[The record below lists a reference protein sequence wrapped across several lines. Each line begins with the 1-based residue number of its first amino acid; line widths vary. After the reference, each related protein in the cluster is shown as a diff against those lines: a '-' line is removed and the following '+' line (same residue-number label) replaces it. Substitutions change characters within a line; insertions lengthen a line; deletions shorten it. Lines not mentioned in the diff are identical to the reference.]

1 VSSFWKRHDDGLEGE
16 LRRGRAEPREEFVAS
31 VAERVRPRRKS
42 YRGMRVGVAIALTI
56 GMLAALAPIGAASY
70 AGSAAVRLVST
81 ASHVLG
87 PASHAGVAAKGT
99 AASKQY
105 PKPKKHK
112 KKKPPK
118 KHKAAK
124 KHKAKKSGR
133 AGVRA
138 HRGPAFTG

>member
-16 LRRGRAEPREEFVAS
+16 LRRNRPEARDEFVAS
-31 VAERVRPRRKS
+31 VAERVRPRRRRS
-42 YRGMRVGVAIALTI
+42 FSGVRLGVAVALSIA
-56 GMLAALAPIGAASY
+56 MLAAMAPIGAASY
-70 AGSAAVRLVST
+70 AGSAAINLVSA

-87 PASHAGVAAKGT
+87 PAAHSSAVSKGT
-99 AASKQY
+99 PASKQY
-105 PKPKKHK
+105 KKPKKHK

-118 KHKAAK
+118 KH
-124 KHKAKKSGR
+124 KSGR